1 MRKLSVNR
9 LSSRFGESIRAISL
23 LCSSACGT
31 RAVMVI
37 SLLLLVVV
45 AFTGCRR
52 NEKRYDLK
60 GKVVMVEREKHLV
73 TISHED
79 VEGLMPAMTMP
90 FTVPDQTAL
99 DFLAPDDQ
107 VTATLVVDGS
117 QSWLENLFVVR
128 MTADSTGAPT
138 KAEAKPGDE
147 VPNYMLKN
155 QDGKDIRLHNYR
167 GKALLLTF
175 IYTRCPLPE
184 YCTLMS
190 NNFAQIDRQ
199 LQQNADV
206 YAKTQLLSISI
217 DPKFD
222 TPPVLRSYGAAHTG
236 RYENETFSHWEF
248 ASGDQVKEMAEF
260 FGLQYFAE
268 KDEIVHGLKTVIV
281 APDGKVAK
289 VYTGNEWKPEEV
301 VNDLK
306 RVL

>member
-1 MRKLSVNR
+1 MIKSAR
-9 LSSRFGESIRAISL
+9 LFL
-23 LCSSACGT
+23 L
-31 RAVMVI
+31 I
-37 SLLLLVVV
+37 PLLL
-45 AFTGCRR
+45 AAIFGACRR
-52 NEKRYDLK
+52 NEQRYDLK
-60 GKVVMVEREKHLV
+60 GKVVMVEKEKHLV

-99 DFLAPDDQ
+99 DFLAPEDQ

-117 QSWLENLFVVR
+117 QSWLENVFVVR
-128 MTADSTGAPT
+128 MTANSEGAPA
-138 KAEAKPGDE
+138 KPEAKVGDE
-147 VPNYMLKN
+147 VPNYTLKN

-190 NNFAQIDRQ
+190 NNFARIDRQ
-199 LQQNADV
+199 LQENAGV
-206 YAKTQLLSISI
+206 YARTHLLSISI

-222 TPPVLRSYGAAHTG
+222 TPEVLRSYGAAHTE
-236 RYENETFSHWEF
+236 RYESETFSHWEF

-260 FGLQYFAE
+260 FGLTYFAE
-268 KDEIVHGLKTVIV
+268 KDQIVHGLKTVIIN
-281 APDGKVAK
+281 PDGKVAK
-289 VYTGNEWKPEEV
+289 IYSGNDWKPEEV
-301 VNDLK
+301 VNELK